1 MDRYARNET
10 TLTPEENRSLRDRR
24 VLVAGCGGL
33 GGYIAEMLARLGVGS
48 LTLADGDSFE
58 TSNLNRQLFSDTRN
72 LGRPKVEAAAER
84 LLAVNPEVRVTV
96 FKERLSRDNAGE
108 ICAGHHLIMDGLDSI
123 SSRRLLQD
131 TAEQLGI
138 PLVHGAVA
146 GWYGQVCTVFPGER
160 TLDRIYPEDGERGV
174 EESTGNPAFSPGMV
188 ASLQVAEGL
197 KILIG
202 RGTVLRNRLLYLD
215 CLNHQYSILEI

>member
-1 MDRYARNET
+1 MERYIRNET
-10 TLTPEENRSLRDRR
+10 ALSPEENRSLRDRR

-33 GGYIAEMLARLGVGS
+33 GGYIAEMLARLGVGH
-48 LTLADGDSFE
+48 LTLADGDRFE
-58 TSNLNRQLFSDTRN
+58 ASNLNRQLFSDTRN
-72 LGRPKVEAAAER
+72 LGKFKVEAAAER
-84 LLAVNPEVRVTV
+84 LLAVNPEVGVTV
-96 FKERLSRDNAGE
+96 FRERLSRDNAGD
-108 ICAGHHLIMDGLDSI
+108 ICAGHHLVMDGLDSI

-146 GWYGQVCTVFPGER
+146 GWYGQVCAVFPGER
-160 TLDRIYPEDGERGV
+160 TLDRIYPEGGEKGV
-174 EESTGNPAFSPGMV
+174 EESAGNPAFSPGLV

-197 KILIG
+197 KILLG